1 MFTTVLIE
9 HSRRHVPFLWE
20 RGGGLK
26 TPTAIDRRPVFLGSW
41 TAFAKEIEAKKAKGS
56 PRKPKRVARRVQDK
70 PKMGPRGPREGPR

>member
-1 MFTTVLIE
+1 MFTIVLIE

-41 TAFAKEIEAKKAKGS
+41 TAFAKEIEAKKGQ
-56 PRKPKRVARRVQDK
+56 RKPKEAQESGQK
-70 PKMGPRGPREGPR
+70 GPR